1 MKYVYTLLGIL
12 LMLGLSVP
20 VMAES
25 AGHAYFGQQPGMY
38 QSKTDYG
45 NNLAAG
51 AYVQSGDAK
60 IYYEVY
66 GKGSP
71 VVLLHGG
78 IVGNPAEMGELA
90 DHLRPNHQV
99 ILISTRGH
107 GRSEIGTVLPTYQQK
122 AADVHAVLRKL
133 AIPQADVIGFS
144 DGAYT
149 AYFLGAA
156 YPQDVRRLVAI
167 GAGVWP
173 KGFVQGGRKAMHAF
187 RDVRDMDTAYWQNQL
202 KNVRPEPDRV
212 NEWFDQTGAAYDQTV
227 VDDAFLKTITAPTL
241 VMSGERDE
249 NAPLDTVI
257 KAYRAIPQGE
267 LAIIPGAPHPVLLT
281 DFNIVWPMISQFIER
296 V

>member
-1 MKYVYTLLGIL
+1 MNYVCSIVGIVVAL
-12 LMLGLSVP
+12 AFSVP
-20 VMAES
+20 AMAAC

-66 GKGSP
+66 GTGSP

-107 GRSEIGTVLPTYQQK
+107 GRSEIGSVLPTYQQK
-122 AADVHAVLRKL
+122 AADVHAVLGKL
-133 AIPQADVIGFS
+133 GIPQADVIGFS

-149 AYFLGAA
+149 AYFFSAA
-156 YPQDVRRLVAI
+156 YPQEVRRLIAI
-167 GAGVWP
+167 GAGIWP
-173 KGFVQGGRKAMHAF
+173 KGFVQGGLKLMHTF
-187 RDVRDMDTAYWQNQL
+187 QDVRDMDTAYWQNQL
-202 KNVRPEPDRV
+202 TNVRPEPDRV
-212 NEWFDQTGAAYDQTV
+212 QEWFDQTVAAYDQTI
-227 VDDAFLKTITAPTL
+227 VDEGLLKTIPIPTL
-241 VMSGERDE
+241 VVAGERDE

-257 KAYRAIPQGE
+257 KAYRAIPHGE

-281 DFNIVWPMISQFIER
+281 DFSIVWPMISQFIER